1 MVDPANPLEGLTRR
15 QLQGLHNLLSDVHS
29 SLAWSWQLPVLIRQ
43 RCWLRLEMI
52 ELGNLHRWLPPD
64 GCEEAPE
71 LCRYRELVAQGW
83 SPLQAQEQCW
93 QEFGD
98 DDCRTA
104 LQRFWASQ
112 HDRKHDWTVP
122 AISGLDQL
130 LSALN
135 RSGCGHHPD
144 AGAAPSR
151 GSDRSSAA
159 LGFGQHTVDA
169 AHLRLIPGHGP

>member
-15 QLQGLHNLLSDVHS
+15 QLQGLHNLLSDVRS

-112 HDRKHDWTVP
+112 QDRKHDWTVQRYL
-122 AISGLDQL
+122 ALISCYR
-130 LSALN
+130 
-135 RSGCGHHPD
+135 RSID
-144 AGAAPSR
+144 AGVATIPMLVLPRA
-151 GSDRSSAA
+151 GGATDHQLHWVSDSTPPMR
-159 LGFGQHTVDA
+159 HTCA
-169 AHLRLIPGHGP
+169 